1 MVDNKNYYL
10 QKVKISESSQ
20 CQLCNANPETVAH
33 LFSEC
38 RETLELWTNV
48 EYWIL
53 TRTGTSIKFDT
64 TMKILGYHKYDSNF
78 WPVNFILITV
88 RYYVFKCSKQKQNLN
103 IFQVQKLIKKQY
115 DEQKLLSELDGRS
128 EIFEKRWHNWKNLF
142 TNI

>member
-1 MVDNKNYYL
+1 M
-10 QKVKISESSQ
+10 SESNQ
-20 CQLCNANPETVAH
+20 CRLCKNNPETITH

-78 WPVNFILITV
+78 WPVNFWPV
-88 RYYVFKCSKQKQNLN
+88 NLSQLDTTYLSALN
-103 IFQVQKLIKKQY
+103 KK
-115 DEQKLLSELDGRS
+115 K
-128 EIFEKRWHNWKNLF
+128 H
-142 TNI
+142 